1 MATAHLTTTQAAG
14 ESLGDW
20 VLQLGAM
27 VGAPAGALAGVT
39 IAGDLAGGVYAAVL
53 GTLGTI
59 VGSPSCALAGKYLV
73 LPMWAATLGLSK
85 R

>member
-27 VGAPAGALAGVT
+27 VGAPAGALAGVVGLPPRDD
-39 IAGDLAGGVYAAVL
+39 AAGG
-53 GTLGTI
+53 
-59 VGSPSCALAGKYLV
+59 LATQSH
-73 LPMWAATLGLSK
+73 PMVEGLK
-85 R
+85 ARRRMR